1 MYHGFLRDRTI
12 FIIPT
17 RLRVRAY
24 ASIYT
29 RGWIREKLTMLPLDA
44 YCRGKECRMIWY
56 ETMTVVSRENA
67 GDFNARVEGQAMSR
81 ERSSTFFTHLVIT
94 NEYFYRRI
102 HDSIKNESLIKIFH
116 KNSPI
121 QLPPSPPFQRLSIK
135 RDARRIKIKTFLG
148 EY

>member
-1 MYHGFLRDRTI
+1 
-12 FIIPT
+12 
-17 RLRVRAY
+17 
-24 ASIYT
+24 
-29 RGWIREKLTMLPLDA
+29 
-44 YCRGKECRMIWY
+44 
-56 ETMTVVSRENA
+56 MTVVSRENA
-67 GDFNARVEGQAMSR
+67 GDFNARVEGQAR
-81 ERSSTFFTHLVIT
+81 TFFTHLVIT

-102 HDSIKNESLIKIFH
+102 RDSIKNESLIKIFH